1 MTSSADVIVL
11 SSSPDPPLR
20 TPTRITVD
28 PERQLDISPQDE
40 TPPSLPSRS
49 RYFPPSKAT
58 DDAPKPKRRTTKET
72 TTSDPNAKDASTKP
86 PQTAKRAA
94 KGPKSKV
101 LGNVETGFLDS
112 RDNVAKKAMAPA
124 KGRPRKNTKSKE
136 SVNMTLAG
144 KVTKSSNEPQVK
156 KTSKAGKKASEMRL
170 SPGDSSENPGF
181 KESNAL
187 AKDEQ
192 LFLDKALRRRVDWT
206 PPKEDVSGRVLVVVD
221 DNDDKVDDDTP
232 DSTMTG
238 LGGLLSNYNY
248 SGSGPVARELPANTI
263 GGGLTKRRRIELVD
277 PQVYNQTSKVAS
289 NDDSSVQEGDSSS
302 SNTKTKKKPKTQ
314 KRFTTL
320 TARMT
325 AQYATNDTEDDLM
338 DDIIP
343 DIGKAKSRR
352 GKAKSTD
359 KGPGFTVLSPEAA
372 TRSLETQDL
381 MFGTC
386 SQLEREDSPQRL
398 REMQQAI
405 RESERLVPVE
415 REASAG
421 SGVVSR
427 RAGERKLWSVGAR
440 DAEGSLIQAE
450 FLDVMDLTDPTDPFD
465 TPKKKETAP
474 VVAKAHALT
483 ARDDDWLDLDIE
495 KLDSSPKKTAPALQP
510 RKCSKPMAKPK
521 SAACAELVAPARGV
535 SAEEASSQ
543 RADSQR
549 PSMPHYS
556 GFTDAELSIQV
567 ASFGFKSVRSR
578 KKMID
583 LLQKCWESGHGG
595 LVPVTVNETP
605 QVADPT
611 QTATQTTA
619 KPKEKAKSKRSTS
632 TTSKAMTKKAS
643 DSGQAAQPSF
653 IDVEEIQDSE
663 EDIFLSPS
671 QVQKRYTEIF
681 SRTTSSTCEP
691 SLDIMTKAPQTPSP
705 KKRKTTT
712 TKSSRTA
719 KQVTT
724 SISEADKADSSKRSS
739 LPNISMQITKAVRL
753 QSHSSHPSTH
763 ASRIRPTW
771 QEKIVMYDPIILEDL
786 TTWLNVEGLGLVGE
800 DREVDTGIV
809 REWCES
815 KGICCCWK
823 KNASY

>member
-1 MTSSADVIVL
+1 
-11 SSSPDPPLR
+11 
-20 TPTRITVD
+20 
-28 PERQLDISPQDE
+28 
-40 TPPSLPSRS
+40 
-49 RYFPPSKAT
+49 
-58 DDAPKPKRRTTKET
+58 
-72 TTSDPNAKDASTKP
+72 
-86 PQTAKRAA
+86 
-94 KGPKSKV
+94 
-101 LGNVETGFLDS
+101 
-112 RDNVAKKAMAPA
+112 
-124 KGRPRKNTKSKE
+124 
-136 SVNMTLAG
+136 MTLAG
-144 KVTKSSNEPQVK
+144 KVTKSSSEPQVK

-170 SPGDSSENPGF
+170 PPGDSSENPGF

-187 AKDEQ
+187 AKDEE

-206 PPKEDVSGRVLVVVD
+206 PPKKDVPGKVLVVVD
-221 DNDDKVDDDTP
+221 DNYDKADADDNSN
-232 DSTMTG
+232 STKTG
-238 LGGLLSNYNY
+238 LGGLLSDYNY
-248 SGSGPVARELPANTI
+248 SGSGSVARELPANTI
-263 GGGLTKRRRIELVD
+263 GAGLTKRRRIELVD

-325 AQYATNDTEDDLM
+325 AQYATATNDTEDDLM

-343 DIGKAKSRR
+343 NIGKAKSRR

-359 KGPGFTVLSPEAA
+359 KGPGFIVLSPEAA
-372 TRSLETQDL
+372 AKSLETQDL

-386 SQLEREDSPQRL
+386 SQLERDDSPQGL
-398 REMQQAI
+398 KEMQQAI

-415 REASAG
+415 REESAG

-427 RAGERKLWSVGAR
+427 RAGERNLWSVGAR
-440 DAEGSLIQAE
+440 DAEGSLVQAE
-450 FLDVMDLTDPTDPFD
+450 FLDVMDLTDPNDPFD
-465 TPKKKETAP
+465 APRKEEIAP
-474 VVAKAHALT
+474 VVAKAHVLT

-495 KLDSSPKKTAPALQP
+495 KLDSSPKKTAPALLPQ
-510 RKCSKPMAKPK
+510 KCSRSMAKPK
-521 SAACAELVAPARGV
+521 SAVRAEPVAPARGIP
-535 SAEEASSQ
+535 AEEASNQ

-567 ASFGFKSVRSR
+567 ASFGFKAVRSR

-583 LLQKCWESGHGG
+583 LLQKCWESRHGG
-595 LVPVTVNETP
+595 LVPATVSETQ
-605 QVADPT
+605 QVADST

-619 KPKEKAKSKRSTS
+619 KPKEKAKSKRSAS
-632 TTSKAMTKKAS
+632 TTSKAATKKAS
-643 DSGQAAQPSF
+643 DSGQAPQPSF

-663 EDIFLSPS
+663 EDVFLSPS

-681 SRTTSSTCEP
+681 SRTTSSTREP
-691 SLDIMTKAPQTPSP
+691 SLDIMTKEPQSPSP
-705 KKRKTTT
+705 TKCKTTN

-719 KQVTT
+719 KHVTP
-724 SISEADKADSSKRSS
+724 SISKADKADSSKRSS
-739 LPNISMQITKAVRL
+739 LSNISLQITKAVRL
-753 QSHSSHPSTH
+753 QSQSSHPSTH